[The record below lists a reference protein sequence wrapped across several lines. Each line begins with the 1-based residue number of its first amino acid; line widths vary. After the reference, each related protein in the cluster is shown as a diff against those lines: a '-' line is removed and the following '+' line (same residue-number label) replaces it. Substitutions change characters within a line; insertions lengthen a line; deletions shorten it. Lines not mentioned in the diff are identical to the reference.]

1 VRVLR
6 PRIVMYGALLL
17 ALIAAWT
24 WGVTTR
30 SPLIVEV
37 LRDRNALYRETA
49 QGVENSY
56 SLKLVNKTDA
66 EARYRIVLETAPA
79 GASLSRIPA
88 EIVLEPQKVLTLPV
102 TVTAPAGTRG
112 RAPLKFTVESGDG
125 RVRKSV
131 DSSFFGPI

>member
-1 VRVLR
+1 MAGLAGIWAPETGIVDYGQVAAAYAHQVQMAGGRVRTNR
-6 PRIVMYGALLL
+6 RIQRVQRL
-17 ALIAAWT
+17 
-24 WGVTTR
+24 
-30 SPLIVEV
+30 P
-37 LRDRNALYRETA
+37 D
-49 QGVENSY
+49 
-56 SLKLVNKTDA
+56 
-66 EARYRIVLETAPA
+66 RIVLETAPA

>member
-1 VRVLR
+1 
-6 PRIVMYGALLL
+6 
-17 ALIAAWT
+17 
-24 WGVTTR
+24 VTTR

-88 EIVLEPQKVLTLPV
+88 EIVLEPQKVLTLPL
-102 TVTAPAGTRG
+102 TVAGPAGTRG
-112 RAPLKFTVESGDG
+112 RAPLRFTLESSDG